1 MRRADAYDMP
11 LYPAFPLCPQIFI
24 CLGCQPPHAQDIAGR
39 ALVYLLLNQRKQA
52 APYPVTGIV
61 VGAVGGILYPGAAI
75 FLQPLHDIPPS
86 YIQKGAYDPAPYI
99 RNPFQP
105 PEPAPAEQVVEYGFC
120 LVVAV
125 MGYRNP
131 HPFIPAR
138 PGPSAEAPL
147 PAIAVLPPT
156 AAPFPP
162 AGLLL
167 QCLISQDPACLL
179 LGHPIFRCGITHIY
193 LYDMTGDIQFFTQFP
208 DKIRIPVS
216 LLSPESM
223 VDMDR

>member
-1 MRRADAYDMP
+1 MRRAAAYDMP

-39 ALVYLLLNQRKQA
+39 ALVYLLLNQRKQT

-61 VGAVGGILYPGAAI
+61 VGGVGGILYPGAAI
-75 FLQPLHDIPPS
+75 FLQPPYDILPS
-86 YIQKGAYDPAPYI
+86 YIQKRPYDPAPYI

-105 PEPAPAEQVVEYGFC
+105 PKPAPSEQVVEYGFC

-125 MGYRNP
+125 MGYCNL

-138 PGPSAEAPL
+138 PGPTAKAPL
-147 PAIAVLPPT
+147 PPIAVLRLT

-167 QCLISQDPACLL
+167 QRLISQYPACLL
-179 LGHPIFRCGITHIY
+179 LGHPIFRCRLTHIY
-193 LYDMTGDIQFFTQFP
+193 LYDMTGDIQFFTQCP

-216 LLSPESM
+216 LLSPEPM